1 MTLSD
6 YELRV
11 LRETEDDLA
20 TLPTTRRERARRFL
34 TSYALAIVLVASALT
49 ITISA
54 AVFFVPGAAASLA
67 ALTWAPA
74 GFVVGARRQAAR
86 HHTRR

>member
-20 TLPTTRRERARRFL
+20 ALPATRRERVRRFL
-34 TSYALAIVLVASALT
+34 ATYALAMVLVGSALT

-54 AVFFVPGAAASLA
+54 ALYLVSGAAATLA

-74 GFVVGARRQAAR
+74 GFVVGTRRRAAR